1 MEIAGAGRGFARVG
15 DDVTDCGLCFRE
27 YTMMT
32 QRIVTSLTGLALVM
46 FCAAPAARAQGQQDF
61 SQVQIKTTKLAGNF
75 YTLDGQGGT
84 IGILSG
90 PDGVFMVDAQFA
102 PLSEKI
108 MAAIKQISD
117 GRIRFLV
124 NTHVHGDH
132 TGGNE
137 NFGKAGATI
146 LARENLR
153 TRLEKPNPGANG
165 QPGVPTPPAGLPMIT
180 YDAPLTIRM
189 NGEEVRLIPA
199 PRAHTDGD
207 TFVKFVNADV
217 IMTGDFYRS
226 IQFPNIDRAN
236 GGSLPGL
243 VDALNAVIANA
254 GPNTKIVPGHGPVV
268 DRAAVTAHRDMVV
281 AIRDKVATMVR
292 EGKTQEQVVAAKPT
306 SDFDAKVQQ
315 PGTTGD
321 RFVGQLYAEL
331 KK

>member
-1 MEIAGAGRGFARVG
+1 
-15 DDVTDCGLCFRE
+15 
-27 YTMMT
+27 MMI
-32 QRIVTSLTGLALVM
+32 QRMVTSLTGLALVM
-46 FCAAPAARAQGQQDF
+46 LCAAPAARAQGQQDF

-75 YTLDGQGGT
+75 YTLVGQGGT
-84 IGILSG
+84 IGVLPG

-153 TRLEKPNPGANG
+153 MRLEKPNPGANG

-180 YDAPLTIRM
+180 YDSPLTIRI

-199 PRAHTDGD
+199 PKAHTDGD

-292 EGKTQEQVVAAKPT
+292 EGKTQDQVVAAKPT

>member
-1 MEIAGAGRGFARVG
+1 M
-15 DDVTDCGLCFRE
+15 
-27 YTMMT
+27 MMT
-32 QRIVTSLTGLALVM
+32 TIRVSRALLAAGLV
-46 FCAAPAARAQGQQDF
+46 AAVSAPVLAQGQQDF
-61 SQVQIKTTKLAGNF
+61 SKVEIKTNIVTQNF

-84 IGILSG
+84 IGVLTG

-102 PLSEKI
+102 PLTDKI
-108 MAAIKQISD
+108 VAAIKQISD
-117 GRIRFLV
+117 GRIRFMV

-137 NFGKAGATI
+137 NLGKMGVTI

-153 TRLEKPNPGANG
+153 MRLEKPNPGANG
-165 QPGVPTPPAGLPMIT
+165 APGVPTPPAGLPVIT
-180 YDAPLTIRM
+180 YDAPVTIRM

-199 PRAHTDGD
+199 PAAHTDGD
-207 TFVKFVNADV
+207 TFVKFVKADV

-226 IQFPNIDRAN
+226 IQYPNIDRAN

-243 VDALNAVIANA
+243 INALDAVIANA
-254 GPNTKIVPGHGPVV
+254 GPNTKIIPGHGPTV
-268 DRAAVTAHRDMVV
+268 DRNAVTAHRDMVV
-281 AIRDKVATMVR
+281 ALRDKVAPLVR

-306 SDFDAKVQQ
+306 ADFDAKVQQ

>member
-1 MEIAGAGRGFARVG
+1 ME
-15 DDVTDCGLCFRE
+15 
-27 YTMMT
+27 YKMMT
-32 QRIVTSLTGLALVM
+32 RRIATSITALAVLM
-46 FCAAPAARAQGQQDF
+46 LCAAPAVRAQGQQDF
-61 SQVQIKTTKLAGNF
+61 SQVQIKTTKLANNF
-75 YTLDGQGGT
+75 YALDGQGGT
-84 IGILSG
+84 IGVLTG

-102 PLSEKI
+102 PLTDKI
-108 MAAIKQISD
+108 VAAIKQISD
-117 GRIRFLV
+117 GRIRYMV

-137 NFGKAGATI
+137 NLGKMGVTI

-153 TRLEKPNPGANG
+153 MRLEKPNPGANG
-165 QPGVPTPPAGLPMIT
+165 APGVPMPAAGLPVIT
-180 YDAPLTIRM
+180 YDAPITVRM

-199 PRAHTDGD
+199 PAAHTDGD
-207 TFVKFVNADV
+207 TFVRFTNADAL
-217 IMTGDFYRS
+217 MTGDFYRS
-226 IQFPNIDRAN
+226 IQYPNIDRAN

-243 VDALNAVIANA
+243 INALNAVAANA

-268 DRAAVTAHRDMVV
+268 DRAAVTAHRDMVL
-281 AIRDKVATMVR
+281 AIRDKVATLVR

-315 PGTTGD
+315 PAATGD